1 MGDTIWVDVQG
12 RNKGD
17 LPRDNSIMLRLKDE
31 LDRLADRLHV
41 TRLSQFYDY
50 SELEAQYADLV
61 EDAGITDKAA
71 NNGETGGSWFEPGQ
85 ALATVRAIHDRLAQH
100 PEDLGFTPDRRRSH
114 WPVNLMEELKDC
126 QATLETASSRGHKFR
141 FLIVP

>member
-41 TRLSQFYDY
+41 YQ
-50 SELEAQYADLV
+50 A
-61 EDAGITDKAA
+61 
-71 NNGETGGSWFEPGQ
+71 EPV
-85 ALATVRAIHDRLAQH
+85 L
-100 PEDLGFTPDRRRSH
+100 
-114 WPVNLMEELKDC
+114 
-126 QATLETASSRGHKFR
+126 
-141 FLIVP
+141 